1 MEITNQENLGL
12 LLSGDKIFEEETV
25 AMTLS
30 SSAGSIA
37 DTTVYPVAT
46 QATKKL
52 KLAVDGGSAQ
62 TITFDAE
69 GDVSRLVTTN
79 DWPIT
84 PGASTKTFK
93 VTVDGGSE
101 QTVTFAEAESTRDA
115 IFDQLLAGLVNCR
128 VYKISTTA
136 IGIESLTKKTGTIVR
151 GTDTCAALV
160 TAAAAKVNYV
170 ESIAL
175 NIAAQ
180 LEGAKVKID
189 NGHLLITSDSEG
201 ASSSVAVVTG
211 GDTNLTFATATSGTG
226 VTGTLAAGTILARNS
241 VGGKLVPYATNG
253 SNSTNE
259 PVAILTEEA
268 VYTSTGEKKLRVL
281 KRGVVNKNK
290 LVKHDDSSA
299 ISAIELDKLVKN
311 TGIVVQD
318 VTVIGAYDNQ

>member
-46 QATKKL
+46 QANKTL
-52 KLAVDGGSAQ
+52 KLTVDGGSAQ
-62 TITFDAE
+62 TITFDTE

-79 DWPIT
+79 NWPVGT
-84 PGASTKTFK
+84 LDTLTFK
-93 VTVDGGSE
+93 CTVDGGNE
-101 QTVTFAEAESTRDA
+101 QTVTFSGAITTRDQVLA
-115 IFDQLLAGLVNCR
+115 ALQAGLVNCR
-128 VYKISTTA
+128 VYAIGDDA

-151 GTDTCAALV
+151 GTDTATGV
-160 TAAAAKVNYV
+160 TTAAAAKVNYI

-180 LEGAKVKID
+180 LEGAKVKIKD
-189 NGHLLITSDSEG
+189 GQLLITSDSEG

-211 GDTNLTFATATSGTG
+211 GNTNLTFATATDGTG

-241 VGGKLVPYATNG
+241 VDSKLVPYNTNG

-259 PVAILTEEA
+259 PVAILTKEA

>member
-1 MEITNQENLGL
+1 MKITNQENLGL

-30 SSAGSIA
+30 SSSGSIA

-46 QATKKL
+46 QATKTL
-52 KLAVDGGSAQ
+52 KLAVDGGATQ
-62 TITFDAE
+62 TITFDTE

-79 DWPIT
+79 EWPV
-84 PGASTKTFK
+84 STLNTLTFK
-93 VTVDGGSE
+93 CTVDGGSE
-101 QTVTFAEAESTRDA
+101 QTVTFSGAITTRDHVLA
-115 IFDQLLAGLVNCR
+115 ALQAGLVNCR
-128 VYKISTTA
+128 VYAIGTTA
-136 IGIESLTKKTGTIVR
+136 IGIESLTKKTGTIAR
-151 GTDTCAALV
+151 GTDTATSV
-160 TAAAAKVNYV
+160 TTTAAAKVNYI

-180 LEGAKVKID
+180 LEGAKVKI
-189 NGHLLITSDSEG
+189 NEGQLLITSDSEG
-201 ASSSVAVVTG
+201 ASSSVAVVEG
-211 GDTNLTFATATSGTG
+211 GNTNLTFATATDGTG

-290 LVKHDDSSA
+290 LVKHDDAST